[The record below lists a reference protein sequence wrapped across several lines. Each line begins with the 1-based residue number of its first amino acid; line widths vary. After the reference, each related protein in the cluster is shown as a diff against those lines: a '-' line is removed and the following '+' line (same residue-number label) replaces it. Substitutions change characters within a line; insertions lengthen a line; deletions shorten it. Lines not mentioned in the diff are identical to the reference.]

1 MNEIMP
7 FCYDT
12 IKLGE
17 RDSIRRDSGPTP
29 VPVDQGNGGSGN
41 EIDPVFLSQ
50 ANSKHNRWFATNL
63 KRRPR

>member
-29 VPVDQGNGGSGN
+29 VPVDQGNGGSGK
-41 EIDPVFLSQ
+41 EIDPVFLS
-50 ANSKHNRWFATNL
+50 RT
-63 KRRPR
+63 